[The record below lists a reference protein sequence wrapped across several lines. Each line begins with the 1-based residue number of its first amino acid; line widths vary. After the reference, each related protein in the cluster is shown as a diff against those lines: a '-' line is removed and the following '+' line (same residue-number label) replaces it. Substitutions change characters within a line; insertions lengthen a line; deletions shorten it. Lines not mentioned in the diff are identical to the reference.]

1 MSTQSVRLTSDGG
14 NILLSYVFLFS
25 NKRMEWLLWNKINP
39 ELQLDFILIDLNA
52 VLNNFS

>member
-14 NILLSYVFLFS
+14 NILLSYVFLFP